1 MFVFFLKSLLTQNDF
16 KIMKIAVI
24 IPCYRVRKQL
34 PILLDELLSN
44 DYWVYCVDDQCPE
57 KTGEFIAQNFQSPR
71 LIVITNPVNLGVGGA
86 VKAGW
91 ERALEDGCDIF
102 VKLDGDGQMS
112 PSLIPGLI
120 APLLAEE
127 ADFSKGNRF
136 HTIDVLKKMP
146 VKRLIGNSVLSFVNK
161 FVNGYWG
168 IMDPTNGFLALNK
181 TALSMLPLDRLDNRY
196 FFESDLLFR
205 LGTIRAV
212 VSDFPMQ
219 PVYNDEPS
227 SLSIRRVLLEF
238 PPKYF
243 VRLHKRLFYSYF
255 LRDFNIGSLQLVFG
269 FLLFWFGIIFGCM
282 QWYINFH
289 KDIATPTGT
298 IMIAVLP
305 IILGFQLLLSFLN
318 YDIGNVPKKSLK
330 QLYHIH

>member
-1 MFVFFLKSLLTQNDF
+1 
-16 KIMKIAVI
+16 MKIAVI
-24 IPCYRVRKQL
+24 IPCYRVRDQL
-34 PILLDELLSN
+34 PILLDELLTN

-57 KTGEFIAQNFQSPR
+57 KTGEFITQNFQSPR
-71 LIVITNPVNLGVGGA
+71 LTVLTNPVNLGVGGA
-86 VKAGW
+86 VKNGW
-91 ERALEDGCDIF
+91 KKALEDGCDIF
-102 VKLDGDGQMS
+102 VKLDGDGQMR

-120 APLLAEE
+120 SPLLAEE

-136 HTIDVLKKMP
+136 YTIEDLKKMP
-146 VKRLIGNSVLSFVNK
+146 TKRLIGNSILSFVNK
-161 FVNGYWG
+161 FVHGYWG
-168 IMDPTNGFLALNK
+168 VMDPTNGFVAINK
-181 TALSMLPLDRLDNRY
+181 IALSMLPLDLLDNSY

-212 VSDFPMQ
+212 VNDFPMQ

-227 SLSIRRVLLEF
+227 SLSIRRVFVEF

-243 VRLHKRLFYSYF
+243 VRIHKRLFYIYF

-269 FLLFWFGIIFGCM
+269 NLLFWFGVIFGAVK
-282 QWYINFH
+282 WVINFH
-289 KDIATPTGT
+289 NDIATPTGT

-318 YDIGNVPKKSLK
+318 YDISNVPRKSLK
-330 QLYHIH
+330 QFFHLKDFK